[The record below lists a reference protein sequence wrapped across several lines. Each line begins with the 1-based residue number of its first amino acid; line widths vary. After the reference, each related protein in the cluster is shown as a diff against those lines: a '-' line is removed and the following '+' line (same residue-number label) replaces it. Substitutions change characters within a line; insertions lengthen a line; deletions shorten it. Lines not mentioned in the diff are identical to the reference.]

1 MDEINQIIQEYR
13 QYNWG
18 LRLVS
23 LELANMEESERL
35 DRFNFYEEHFLRS
48 DRGIR
53 ITEDTKKGLV
63 SSTFPNDVEKALKSY
78 PPFKSVRGEQFSTYL
93 LTRHGGE
100 NFGAVYRIIPVSL
113 DANASQ
119 VTITNPDP
127 AFIRGLVEDYLNQ
140 ILPSNK
146 YFIADKETNQ
156 KIFKLIDAFGFEPG
170 SSVKVEGRS
179 SSLPVFI
186 LYLSLITGIP
196 IPVDIALT
204 GDVDPGLN
212 IRRVDGIKEKIE
224 ALRLEYPEV
233 KKLVVPENNIFEIGE
248 SFADLQLIAANT
260 VDEAVRTVFGDSIEV
275 LARLSKGVIRF
286 EKTRREVQLNDDTN
300 KKYKATFFS
309 LVAEEYPM
317 NIPPKILRKLDL
329 AKETAE
335 AFTEDQGIYILD
347 NVRPLWYASFLAGKF
362 FNKASVYATVNTG
375 VRKHAIVVYCKEE
388 SGFRPGDALYFEPHT
403 TE

>member
-1 MDEINQIIQEYR
+1 MEEINQIIQEYR

-18 LRLVS
+18 LRRVS
-23 LELANMEESERL
+23 RELATMEESERL
-35 DRFNFYEEHFLRS
+35 DLFNFYEEHFLRS
-48 DRGIR
+48 ARSTR
-53 ITEDTKKGLV
+53 ITDDTKRGLV
-63 SSTFPNDVEKALKSY
+63 SSTFPDDVEKAVKSY
-78 PPFKSVRGEQFSTYL
+78 PPFKSMRGEHYSTYL
-93 LTRHGGE
+93 LTRHGSE
-100 NFGAVYRIIPVSL
+100 HFGAVYRIITDNP
-113 DANASQ
+113 DASPGL
-119 VTITNPDP
+119 VTLNNPDP
-127 AFIRGLVEDYLNQ
+127 AFIRGLVEDYINKS
-140 ILPSNK
+140 LPSNK
-146 YFIADKETNQ
+146 YFIADKETSQ
-156 KIFKLIDAFGFEPG
+156 KIFKLIDAFGFNPG
-170 SSVKVEGRS
+170 SNVKVEGLS
-179 SSLPVFI
+179 SGLPVFM
-186 LYLSLITGIP
+186 LYLSLITGIQ

-204 GDVDPGLN
+204 GDVESGLN
-212 IRRVDGIKEKIE
+212 IRRVEGIKDKIE

-233 KKLVVPENNIFEIGE
+233 KRLVVPENNIFEIGE
-248 SFADLQLIAANT
+248 SFADLQLIAVNT
-260 VDEAVRTVFGDSIEV
+260 VDEAVRMVFGDLTGV

-286 EKTRREVQLNDDTN
+286 EKTRREVQLNDDST

-347 NVRPLWYASFLAGKF
+347 NVRPLWYASFLAAKF

-388 SGFRPGDALYFEPHT
+388 SGFRPGDALYFDSHT

>member
-260 VDEAVRTVFGDSIEV
+260 VDEAVRTVFGDSREV

>member
-260 VDEAVRTVFGDSIEV
+260 VDEAVRTVFGDSREV

-329 AKETAE
+329 AKETGE